1 LLRHAGTPLQSRRV
15 IKPSKNAA
23 RAKLAGRSG
32 PVTGLAL
39 DDNPEACI
47 DKTSEIL
54 SLCHRLEKPTS
65 EIGSWRVESSEYYIR
80 AQNNIVELVAGKC
93 AEQILHP
100 DLSSLGAVHDFVE
113 ADAFAKIAVASR
125 PAVKAPIE
133 YCEAEASALI
143 SRKYRNR
150 RCVG

>member
-80 AQNNIVELVAGKC
+80 AQNNIVELVAGNAQSRFC
-93 AEQILHP
+93 IPTFRRSVLCTILLRPMHSP
-100 DLSSLGAVHDFVE
+100 RSLLPHGPRLKHRSN
-113 ADAFAKIAVASR
+113 IAR
-125 PAVKAPIE
+125 PK
-133 YCEAEASALI
+133 
-143 SRKYRNR
+143 R
-150 RCVG
+150 RH